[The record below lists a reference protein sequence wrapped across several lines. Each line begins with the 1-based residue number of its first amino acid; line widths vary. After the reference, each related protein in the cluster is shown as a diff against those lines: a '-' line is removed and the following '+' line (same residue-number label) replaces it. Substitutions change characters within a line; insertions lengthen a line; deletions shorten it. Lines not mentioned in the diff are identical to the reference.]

1 MRDNKE
7 TLNIKNRLKGR
18 YIVWELRF
26 KLKGFEVLTDV
37 GALKGVEVSAQVKE
51 LKALEIGLEW
61 LLKAVE
67 VLKSKS

>member
-7 TLNIKNRLKGR
+7 TLNIKHRLKGR
-18 YIVWELRF
+18 YIVWELHF
-26 KLKGFEVLTDV
+26 KLKGFDVLTGV
-37 GALKGVEVSAQVKE
+37 GALKGVEVSAQVQE

-67 VLKSKS
+67 VLKSQS